1 MARTNA
7 QDFLQNFR
15 FHVEMLNTNA
25 ENEINYFTL
34 DAETASRVG
43 NRAGF
48 QSCTLPEVSA
58 EATEYREG
66 TFKYTRKF
74 SGVATVTDVSL
85 MRGLALNDSAL
96 FSWMMDAI
104 GGGEHRRDLTIK
116 QYSRGAAFQADD
128 DGTSVP
134 NDTDFVGT
142 AGATDARTYKLYEC
156 IPIRCKPG
164 ADLDATSS
172 EVSIQELDVALE
184 YFTINA
190 D

>member
-1 MARTNA
+1 MARANN

-15 FHVEMLNTNA
+15 FQVEMVGGDV
-25 ENEINYFTL
+25 NYFTK
-34 DAETASRVG
+34 DSEDS
-43 NRAGF
+43 NRPGGKAGF

-74 SGVATVTDVSL
+74 SGVATVTDLSL

-96 FSWMMDAI
+96 FSWMMDAV
-104 GGGEHRRDLTIK
+104 GGGEHRRDLVVK
-116 QYSRGAAFQADD
+116 QFTRSNQFQPSGDNVTAEPTEGDYESASGYRAYSCF
-128 DGTSVP
+128 
-134 NDTDFVGT
+134 
-142 AGATDARTYKLYEC
+142 EC

-172 EVSIQELDVALE
+172 EIAIQELDVALE
-184 YFTINA
+184 YFTISVE
-190 D
+190 